1 MSDPY
6 PDFVARFYDA
16 VYARVRDGVD
26 NEYYLTR
33 MTAAGG
39 PVLEVGVGTGRLL
52 CEARRR
58 GADVWG
64 IDVSSAMIERLRSK
78 LPPEDRAR
86 AWVDDAVTMRSDR
99 RFALAVA
106 PFRVLSHVPAVE
118 EQIRFLDNLHD
129 HLLPGGTLIFDLYVP
144 SLRLLLDGLDEHL
157 DFDGEH
163 APGQRLR
170 RYLTARSDLVRQ
182 MTRARM
188 TFVWDEGN
196 EERRADWDFE
206 MRFFFR
212 YEIEHLVARSKL
224 CLVAMHGDFEEGPL
238 DEGSREFVVVCR
250 RDR

>member
-1 MSDPY
+1 MNDPY

-26 NEYYLTR
+26 NDYYLR
-33 MTAAGG
+33 KMAAADG
-39 PVLEVGVGTGRLL
+39 PVLEVGVGTGRLF

-64 IDVSSAMIERLRSK
+64 IDPSPAMIERLWSK
-78 LPPEDRAR
+78 LPPVDRER
-86 AWVDDAVTMRSDR
+86 TWVDDAVTLRTDR
-99 RFALAVA
+99 RFTLALA

-118 EQIRFLDNLHD
+118 DQIRLLDNLHD

-144 SLRLLLDGLDEHL
+144 SLRLLLDGLHEHL

-182 MTRARM
+182 VTSVRM
-188 TFVWDEGN
+188 TFVWAEAG

-212 YEIEHLVARSKL
+212 WEIEHLVARSKL
-224 CLVAMHGDFEEGPL
+224 CLVAMHGDFTEGPL
-238 DEGSREFVVVCR
+238 DEDSREFVVVCR

>member
-6 PDFVARFYDA
+6 PDVVARFYDA

-26 NEYYLTR
+26 NDYYLGK
-33 MTAAGG
+33 MAGASG
-39 PVLEVGVGTGRLL
+39 PVLEVGVGTGRLF

-58 GADVWG
+58 GTDVWG
-64 IDVSSAMIERLRSK
+64 IDLSPAMIERLRSK
-78 LPPEDRAR
+78 LPPEDHAR
-86 AWVDDAVTMRSDR
+86 VWVDEAVTMRTDR
-99 RFALAVA
+99 RFTLALA

-118 EQIRFLDNLHD
+118 DQIRLLDNLHD

-182 MTRARM
+182 VTSARM
-188 TFVWDEGN
+188 TFVWDEAG
-196 EERRADWDFE
+196 EEKRADWEFE

-212 YEIEHLVARSKL
+212 WEIEHLVARSKM
-224 CLVAMHGDFEEGPL
+224 CLVAMHGDFAEGPL
-238 DEGSREFVVVCR
+238 DESSREFVVVCR
-250 RDR
+250 RDG